1 MVYDACLASSRPRVP
16 SPVGASVFSRT
27 RSKLDVTTLDVMKM
41 TSDVVTTSNK
51 KQKTIKASSANKMH
65 LSEPKNLLILR
76 VVFLPWVGFEPP
88 PVAVDW
94 SAILFLSGNM
104 APKRKASTT
113 PRQSTKRKATST
125 DPETVSKEDLV
136 AAVVQQLTPV
146 IHEAV
151 KQALPPPT
159 LQPADAEDD
168 DSFSA
173 VMGDAAVTPG
183 EGATPH
189 PICAHVPDKLLNSI
203 RAGYYVNFNE
213 LLSVTEVQ
221 DVSLSILSSGKVEL
235 RNKSK
240 FTAIS
245 TLDQW
250 CQAFLVFASVYGES
264 FPHCQTALFR
274 YMSSVL
280 TIARNFSIEAAVKYD
295 ADFRQLKSKSPT
307 LPWDVIHQELYLLA
321 ASKVAVPKKQ
331 LFRAPTT
338 NPCPPGYCFRFNST
352 GNCSRSMCP
361 FKHQCFRCQGPHGA
375 KYCNPKQLSKPKN
388 NNGVANPNQS
398 T

>member
-1 MVYDACLASSRPRVP
+1 MHARLASFRPRVRF
-16 SPVGASVFSRT
+16 PVGRCDFSCERLN
-27 RSKLDVTTLDVMKM
+27 LDVTT
-41 TSDVVTTSNK
+41 SDVSENDVRRKNNVRQEKKAKSEKNALIRTQKFAYLKGGIFSYLGRIRTSPHR
-51 KQKTIKASSANKMH
+51 SGLVGH
-65 LSEPKNLLILR
+65 LN
-76 VVFLPWVGFEPP
+76 FCQ
-88 PVAVDW
+88 
-94 SAILFLSGNM
+94 GNM
-104 APKRKASTT
+104 APKRKSAAT
-113 PRQSTKRKATST
+113 PRQPAKRKATST
-125 DPETVSKEDLV
+125 EPEPVSKEDLV
-136 AAVVQQLTPV
+136 AAVVQQLKPV
-146 IHEAV
+146 IDEAV
-151 KQALPPPT
+151 QKAIPPPT
-159 LQPADAEDD
+159 LQPVDTEDD

-173 VMGDAAVTPG
+173 VMGDAVVTSG

-213 LLSVTEVQ
+213 LLSVSDVQ

-240 FTAIS
+240 LTAIS

-280 TIARNFSIEAAVKYD
+280 TIARNFTIEAAVKYD

-307 LPWDVIHQELYLLA
+307 LRWDVIHQELYLLA
-321 ASKVAVPKKQ
+321 ALKVAVPKKQ
-331 LFRAPTT
+331 LFRAPT
-338 NPCPPGYCFRFNST
+338 NNLCPPGYCFRFNST

-361 FKHQCFRCQGPHGA
+361 FKHQCYRCQGQHGA
-375 KYCNPKQLSKPKN
+375 KFCNPKQLPKPKGYN
-388 NNGVANPNQS
+388 FVANPNQS